1 MIRLAGRIWV
11 ETENGKLLGH
21 GRIELLE
28 RVHAC
33 GSLRQAALQMGMSY
47 KRAWDLIGDM
57 NNQFAQPLTIST
69 RGGKGGGKAVVTPKG
84 LAVIA
89 QYRKLLQQFDAF
101 LAETKTDI
109 SL

>member
-1 MIRLAGRIWV
+1 MIKLAGRIWV

-33 GSLRQAALQMGMSY
+33 GSLRQAALQMEMSY

-57 NNQFAQPLTIST
+57 NNQFTVPLTIST
-69 RGGKGGGKAVVTPKG
+69 RGGKGGGNAVVTPKG

-89 QYRKLLQQFDAF
+89 QYRELMQQFEQF